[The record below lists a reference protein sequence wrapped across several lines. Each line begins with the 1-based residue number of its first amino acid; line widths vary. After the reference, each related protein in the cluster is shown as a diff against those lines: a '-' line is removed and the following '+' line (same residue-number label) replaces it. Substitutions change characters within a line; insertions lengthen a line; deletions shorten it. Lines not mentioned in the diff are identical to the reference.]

1 MGVVVLVAGMLAQ
14 VVVWRLIEDRTLT
27 FWPATTATFALLG
40 IASVF
45 AGDPACC
52 RGTPL
57 ATATAVG
64 AASGLLLFGATR
76 VVVDVATSHGVLERA
91 VADVYR
97 REEETDTVTAYVL
110 TLAVVVPGEE
120 LFWRG
125 LVLPEL
131 GEITSTA
138 VGALLT
144 WVAGVTVDAAW
155 GSAPLLAG
163 AAVGGALWT
172 AVAVWS
178 GGVAAPIASHLVWTG
193 LMLVWPPRAARGNVP
208 S

>member
-1 MGVVVLVAGMLAQ
+1 MPLAVLVAGMVAQ
-14 VVVWRLIEDRTLT
+14 VIVWRSIADRKLP

-40 IASVF
+40 LASLFV
-45 AGDPACC
+45 GDPACC
-52 RGTPL
+52 GETTL
-57 ATATAVG
+57 AAASAVG
-64 AASGLLLFGATR
+64 AASGLVLFGATR
-76 VVVDVATSHGVLERA
+76 VAVDLATSHDVLRRA
-91 VADVYR
+91 VEEVYR

-131 GEITSTA
+131 SDITST
-138 VGALLT
+138 VIGALLT
-144 WVAGVTVDAAW
+144 WVAWVAVDAAW
-155 GSAPLLAG
+155 GSIPLLAG
-163 AAVGGALWT
+163 AVVGGALWT

-193 LMLVWPPRAARGNVP
+193 LMILWPPRAARGKVR